1 MKENSFWEWL
11 VGEFSKEGY
20 EEAHI
25 QGIYD
30 GKDSLFVLEK
40 FRTDASKYVEHVSN
54 KQHIYPGYLRVYMS
68 DGGLFEYGWMEEYDG
83 ERVYERSIRYI
94 PPFKKVYSSKGYSKN
109 PLPLVYVFPNADI
122 PD

>member
-94 PPFKKVYSSKGYSKN
+94 PHLKKCILLKDVVKTLY
-109 PLPLVYVFPNADI
+109 L
-122 PD
+122 